1 MSYLLPESVWKFQW
15 FKIISEPF
23 TTMNFAQAARGT
35 LTRDGMLREIDSQS
49 EIELGRH
56 LDAPEKAGIFSRF
69 PLESI
74 VRCIDKVCYFLENLI
89 YLPLTCISMGLVHLS
104 FYSFWLRDLS

>member
-15 FKIISEPF
+15 LKIISEPF

-35 LTRDGMLREIDSQS
+35 RTREGMLREVDSQS

-56 LDAPEKAGIFSRF
+56 LDGPERNILMSRF
-69 PLESI
+69 PIEVI
-74 VRCIDKVCYFLENLI
+74 VRCIDKVSNIFKY
-89 YLPLTCISMGLVHLS
+89 SMQMHSTTIVVWVW
-104 FYSFWLRDLS
+104 YT

>member
-15 FKIISEPF
+15 LKIISEPI

-35 LTRDGMLREIDSQS
+35 MTRDGMLREVDSQS

-56 LDAPEKAGIFSRF
+56 LDAPEKALLFSRF
-69 PLESI
+69 P
-74 VRCIDKVCYFLENLI
+74 ID
-89 YLPLTCISMGLVHLS
+89 
-104 FYSFWLRDLS
+104 